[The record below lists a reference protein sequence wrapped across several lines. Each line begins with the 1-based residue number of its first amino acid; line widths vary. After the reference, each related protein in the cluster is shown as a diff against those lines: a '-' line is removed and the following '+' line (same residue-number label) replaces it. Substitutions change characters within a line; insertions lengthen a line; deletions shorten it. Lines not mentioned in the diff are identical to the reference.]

1 MSCGML
7 ASGRAMPEATRR
19 PLESR
24 APQKKKEGPPRQRTK
39 APCQAE
45 GPSAEEVMVAGRRRE
60 KRVAEAEEVREAY
73 LQVSGKRPRGPS
85 EDVAVLILD
94 DEEGADAKPV
104 NMACHWK
111 VVPFVNCFIDGIQ
124 MELPELEQLPMKT
137 LREQIAEA
145 GKLIQ
150 DADLHAGENAAKIA
164 ELSLKLAE
172 AEKEVVL
179 RSCATKVEEAK
190 KKGCS

>member
-1 MSCGML
+1 
-7 ASGRAMPEATRR
+7 MPEATRR

-85 EDVAVLILD
+85 EDSLRR
-94 DEEGADAKPV
+94 DAFV
-104 NMACHWK
+104 SR
-111 VVPFVNCFIDGIQ
+111 VVR
-124 MELPELEQLPMKT
+124 T
-137 LREQIAEA
+137 LRPFLAVHHGHGGNGQ
-145 GKLIQ
+145 GFRCF
-150 DADLHAGENAAKIA
+150 
-164 ELSLKLAE
+164 LSQY
-172 AEKEVVL
+172 
-179 RSCATKVEEAK
+179 S
-190 KKGCS
+190 GCRFSHG